1 MLRRHLKKIFGWIR
15 RDLGADGFK
24 RLNKIVSG
32 GMRAWMAKT
41 GDKFAT
47 GSLDTDRLASV
58 GQLLHN
64 LARFKEAEPLY
75 RRALAI
81 DEAAH
86 GPDHPN
92 VATMLC
98 NLAGLLEGQ
107 AKYEESE
114 VLYRRALAIYEAAR
128 GPDHQGHYAVQLGE
142 FTQGSGQVRGI

>member
-86 GPDHPN
+86 GPDHPDIAN
-92 VATMLC
+92 TL
-98 NLAGLLEGQ
+98 NDLADLL
-107 AKYEESE
+107 
-114 VLYRRALAIYEAAR
+114 
-128 GPDHQGHYAVQLGE
+128 DHQG
-142 FTQGSGQVRGI
+142 RP